1 MTSGHTLRARIAMA
15 KFFTLQAQAIAG
27 FSSCGEA
34 ACYPEILFFLFLEIF
49 IQNMQFIYTDICL
62 NNLRY
67 ELHKLHFPNFSRLLR
82 PPMARAQTTL
92 YKKKKLFCIWILA
105 ISDPSRVLCM
115 GSKFPFRETTLGR
128 VWDSGL
134 GYVRKPICKLL

>member
-1 MTSGHTLRARIAMA
+1 MWDLPGSRT
-15 KFFTLQAQAIAG
+15 
-27 FSSCGEA
+27 
-34 ACYPEILFFLFLEIF
+34 FFLFLEIF

-92 YKKKKLFCIWILA
+92 YKKKNKKKKNPA
-105 ISDPSRVLCM
+105 IFNFVS
-115 GSKFPFRETTLGR
+115 GSLP
-128 VWDSGL
+128 
-134 GYVRKPICKLL
+134 

>member
-1 MTSGHTLRARIAMA
+1 MML
-15 KFFTLQAQAIAG
+15 
-27 FSSCGEA
+27 
-34 ACYPEILFFLFLEIF
+34 LFFLFLEIF

-92 YKKKKLFCIWILA
+92 YK
-105 ISDPSRVLCM
+105 
-115 GSKFPFRETTLGR
+115 
-128 VWDSGL
+128 
-134 GYVRKPICKLL
+134 

>member
-1 MTSGHTLRARIAMA
+1 MTKRFET
-15 KFFTLQAQAIAG
+15 
-27 FSSCGEA
+27 
-34 ACYPEILFFLFLEIF
+34 FFLFLEIF

-92 YKKKKLFCIWILA
+92 YKLKIKKKKKKNQQFLILYL
-105 ISDPSRVLCM
+105 DPCHKRPEQGVVHGFEIPVS
-115 GSKFPFRETTLGR
+115 
-128 VWDSGL
+128 
-134 GYVRKPICKLL
+134 

>member
-1 MTSGHTLRARIAMA
+1 MD
-15 KFFTLQAQAIAG
+15 F
-27 FSSCGEA
+27 
-34 ACYPEILFFLFLEIF
+34 FFLFLEIF

-92 YKKKKLFCIWILA
+92 CKNKTNKKKTAIFEFCIWILA

-115 GSKFPFRETTLGR
+115 GSKSPFHETTLGR

-134 GYVRKPICKLL
+134 DYVRKTICKLL

>member
-1 MTSGHTLRARIAMA
+1 MRPAENECIFGRLQTLLEVLGGFAELWHVKANSHIAVYRYEYEVQSMV
-15 KFFTLQAQAIAG
+15 
-27 FSSCGEA
+27 
-34 ACYPEILFFLFLEIF
+34 FFLFLKIF

-92 YKKKKLFCIWILA
+92 YIKKKQQKTQQFLILYL
-105 ISDPSRVLCM
+105 DPCH
-115 GSKFPFRETTLGR
+115 K
-128 VWDSGL
+128 
-134 GYVRKPICKLL
+134 